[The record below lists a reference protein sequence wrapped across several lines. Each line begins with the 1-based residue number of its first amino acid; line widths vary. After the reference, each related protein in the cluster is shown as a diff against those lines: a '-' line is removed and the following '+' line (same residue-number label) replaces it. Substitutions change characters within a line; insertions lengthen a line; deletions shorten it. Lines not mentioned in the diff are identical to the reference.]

1 MGSRMDSPGGD
12 CGKRACTKIQTSGE
26 EFMGQREFVCKVKKS
41 SDDGGEGTWV
51 ICEGDLVAGATDAMK
66 DVVRPLIAERGRVV
80 VDMEAVTY
88 VDSMG
93 LGSMVGLKT
102 SAAKAGNC
110 QLEFTNLS
118 HRVQHVVRITG
129 LASLFQLT

>member
-1 MGSRMDSPGGD
+1 
-12 CGKRACTKIQTSGE
+12 
-26 EFMGQREFVCKVKKS
+26 MGQRELVCTVRKS
-41 SDDGGEGTWV
+41 SDGAGDGTWV
-51 ICEGDLVAGATDAMK
+51 ICAGELVAGCTDTLK
-66 DVVRPLIAERGRVV
+66 DVVRPLIAEGGRVV
-80 VDMEAVTY
+80 VDMEAVSY
-88 VDSMG
+88 IDSMG

-110 QLEFTNLS
+110 RLEFTNLS